1 MHRRPRLTRP
11 CARCGALAGA
21 ASLLV
26 VASAA
31 ACSGSEAVQPA
42 PSASAAACTTALAA
56 APATVLGKARTP
68 LDVAGAL
75 AYGEPP
81 IVVRCGLAA
90 PGPSPDRCLELDGT
104 DWLLTS
110 ADEAVPVVLV
120 SFGRDP
126 AVEVT
131 VPGDY
136 GRENA
141 SAAAIDLAPVARAL
155 PSNGRACQGL

>member
-1 MHRRPRLTRP
+1 MV
-11 CARCGALAGA
+11 AVV
-21 ASLLV
+21 LLV
-26 VASAA
+26 VPVA
-31 ACSGSEAVQPA
+31 ACSGSEAVEPA
-42 PSASAAACTTALAA
+42 PSAGSEACTTALAA
-56 APATVLGKARTP
+56 APTTVLGETRTA

-75 AYGEPP
+75 AYGAPP
-81 IVVRCGLAA
+81 VVVRCGVPA
-90 PGPSPDRCLELDGT
+90 PGPSPDRCIELDGT

-110 ADEAVPVVLV
+110 ADDAVPVVLV

-141 SAAAIDLAPVARAL
+141 SAAAIDLAPVAQAL